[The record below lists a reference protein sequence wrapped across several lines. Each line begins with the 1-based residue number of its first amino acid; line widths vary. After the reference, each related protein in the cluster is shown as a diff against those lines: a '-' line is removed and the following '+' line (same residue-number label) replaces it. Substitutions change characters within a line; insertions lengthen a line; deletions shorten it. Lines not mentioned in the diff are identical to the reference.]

1 MRERSRLENAFRDI
15 STLSTDLS
23 DNVELAE
30 LAEMDADEAL
40 LDEAAQAL
48 IRLQSKAKRAG
59 IAALL
64 SGEADRND
72 CFIEIHPGA
81 GGTEAQDW
89 AEMLYRMYARWAGSR
104 GYKVEVLEEQS
115 GDEAGI
121 KSATLKIKGENA
133 YGWMKT
139 ESGVHRLVR
148 ISPFDSSSRRHT
160 SFASIWVYPQI
171 DDTIDIEINE
181 SECRVDTYR
190 ASGAG
195 GQHVNKTDSAVR
207 ITHNPSGVVVQCQN
221 DRSQHK
227 NRSQAWEMLRARL
240 YEIEL
245 QKREEAAQAQ
255 ADSKADIGWGHQIRS
270 YVLQPYQMVKDL
282 RTGLE
287 TSDTQGVLDG
297 KIDDFMAAAL
307 SARLEPQSQS

>member
-1 MRERSRLENAFRDI
+1 VSI
-15 STLSTDLS
+15 GLSEFHPLTRAHA
-23 DNVELAE
+23 V
-30 LAEMDADEAL
+30 
-40 LDEAAQAL
+40 
-48 IRLQSKAKRAG
+48 IRVLPV
-59 IAALL
+59 
-64 SGEADRND
+64 
-72 CFIEIHPGA
+72 F
-81 GGTEAQDW
+81 
-89 AEMLYRMYARWAGSR
+89 GS
-104 GYKVEVLEEQS
+104 
-115 GDEAGI
+115 
-121 KSATLKIKGENA
+121 
-133 YGWMKT
+133 
-139 ESGVHRLVR
+139 
-148 ISPFDSSSRRHT
+148 
-160 SFASIWVYPQI
+160 
-171 DDTIDIEINE
+171 
-181 SECRVDTYR
+181 
-190 ASGAG
+190 
-195 GQHVNKTDSAVR
+195 VR